1 MFKDYIAKISSN
13 VDLTEKEASDAI
25 HYIIDEKAT
34 NAQVGALLTA
44 LSMKRETVDEI
55 TGFAKIMR
63 NNATL
68 VNVKNE
74 IVVDVCG
81 TGGDGKSTFNIS
93 TAVAFVLAGAGIK
106 VAKHGNRASSSS
118 CGSADVLQC
127 MGVNI
132 DATVEIV
139 EKCIEKVNIGF
150 LFAPYLHKSMKNV
163 ALIRKEL
170 GIRTIFNLLGPITN
184 PAKVKYQ
191 VLGVYSPDLTETIA
205 NVLKNLGCKHA
216 FVVHGMDGMDEVSI
230 FEITK
235 VSELIN
241 GEIKTYYIS
250 PERFNITKRDI
261 SELIV
266 ESPEESAD
274 TIMSVLYGQTGA
286 SRDIVLLNA
295 ALALVTAGAA
305 NDIKDGLQLAAQ
317 SIASKSALNALNS
330 LKDAS
335 YG

>member
-1 MFKDYIAKISSN
+1 MFKDYIAKLSSN
-13 VDLTEKEASDAI
+13 IDLTAKEASDAI
-25 HYIIDEKAT
+25 RYIIDEKAT
-34 NAQVGALLTA
+34 NAQVGAFLTA

-63 NNATL
+63 DNATF
-68 VNVKNE
+68 VDAKTE

-132 DATVEIV
+132 DASVETV

-184 PAKVKYQ
+184 PARVKYQ

-205 NVLKNLGCKHA
+205 SVLENLGSKHA

-230 FEITK
+230 FEKTK

-241 GEIKTYYIS
+241 GDIKTYYIS
-250 PERFNITKRDI
+250 PEHFNITKRDI

-266 ESPEESAD
+266 KSPEESAGA
-274 TIMSVLYGQTGA
+274 IMGVLNGQSGA
-286 SRDIVLLNA
+286 SQDIVLLNA
-295 ALALVTAGAA
+295 AFALVTVGAA
-305 NDIKDGLQLAAQ
+305 KDIKEGIQLAGQ
-317 SIASKSALNALNS
+317 SIESKSALNALNN
-330 LKDAS
+330 LKDTS
-335 YG
+335 YE